1 MKNKFKKATA
11 AIISMLMLL
20 TLSACSD
27 NRGGTVNSDTEQT
40 GAVTEAEKTDT
51 ITETAAEVAK
61 NDDAAQSLP
70 QEPAIG
76 GDENVDFYQPG
87 NTVLDNIPVSLMKLR
102 PDEEVTKWISSYQN
116 IFEYAPDSIEDYA
129 NIYSFITSFGITK
142 EEAQEALQYQL
153 QSEDPQIKITQE
165 EFDTLFCGDVEKITK
180 AFASEYSIVV
190 GKNIYSPHWVYTH
203 STDDYKEA
211 GITSQM
217 IEEKIDKYSLLVFT
231 DTEKNEFDEKLSKYT
246 EKNIAL

>member
-1 MKNKFKKATA
+1 MKNKLKNVTA
-11 AIISMLMLL
+11 IVISMLMISAI
-20 TLSACSD
+20 SACSNTD
-27 NRGGTVNSDTEQT
+27 QAQTPNPDTAQT
-40 GAVTEAEKTDT
+40 T
-51 ITETAAEVAK
+51 TAAESK
-61 NDDAAQSLP
+61 TTDTQAAQNESTAAESSQ
-70 QEPAIG
+70 QESAVG
-76 GDENVDFYQPG
+76 GDESADFYQPG
-87 NTVLDNIPVSLMKLR
+87 NRVLDNIPVSLMKLR
-102 PDEEVTKWISSYQN
+102 DDDEVTKWINSHQDF
-116 IFEYAPDSIEDYA
+116 FENAPDSIEDYA
-129 NIYSFITSFGITK
+129 NVYSFITSFNITK
-142 EEAQEALQYQL
+142 EEAGEALKYEL
-153 QSEDPQIKITQE
+153 ESDDPQIRITEE